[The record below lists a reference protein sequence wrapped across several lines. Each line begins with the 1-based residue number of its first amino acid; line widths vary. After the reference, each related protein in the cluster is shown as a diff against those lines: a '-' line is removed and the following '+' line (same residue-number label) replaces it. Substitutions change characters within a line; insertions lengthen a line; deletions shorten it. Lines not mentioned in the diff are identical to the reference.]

1 MEDAM
6 NEDKYGKY
14 ILTQQ
19 ILPKKLQEMM
29 ADPERRGRGTRIL
42 YLDDKIIPGAFYLS
56 SGWWLK
62 PSASENEPPP
72 HSHEFDEVL
81 AFFGSNPEDPLDL
94 GGEVEFWLG
103 DEKHLIQKSC
113 LVFVPKGLVHCPLVA
128 RRVDRPILHFST
140 APANSYSKEES

>member
-1 MEDAM
+1 MSES
-6 NEDKYGKY
+6 KYGKY

-29 ADPERRGRGTRIL
+29 ADPKNKGRGTRIL

-62 PSASENEPPP
+62 PSASENETPP
-72 HSHEFDEVL
+72 HSHDFDEVI

-94 GGEVEFWLG
+94 GGEVEFWLNG
-103 DEKHLIQKSC
+103 EKHLIQKSC
-113 LVFVPKGLVHCPLVA
+113 LVFVPKGLVHCPLIV

-140 APANSYSKEES
+140 APANSYSKEET